1 MKAKIINNQ
10 LTLASDWM
18 KINNQWVSNPTEEQ
32 LSADGYKDFIIPLIT
47 QDQRYGVPV
56 ESNDTIT
63 LSVITLTA
71 EELAAIEAEKLMTAK
86 ETKIAQIVAYDSSS
100 AVEEFTLNG
109 SPMWL
114 DPDQRTSLQRQINS
128 RIREGETTMK
138 KIFNDQSFEFPLTQ
152 WQSMLDAVEIYAGDA
167 LTVTDEHILNVKALV
182 SSSDVETYDYT
193 TQPAYPNKLV
203 F

>member
-10 LTLASDWM
+10 LTLASDWT
-18 KINNQWVSNPTEEQ
+18 KINNQWVSNPTDEQ
-32 LSADGYKDFIIPLIT
+32 LSSDGYKEFIIPQIT

-100 AVEEFTLNG
+100 AVNEFTLNG
-109 SPMWL
+109 VPMWL
-114 DPDQRTSLQRQINS
+114 SQDQRIALQQQINS
-128 RIREGETTMK
+128 RTRGGDTTMM
-138 KIFNDQSFEFPLTQ
+138 KIFDGQVFEFPLST
-152 WQSMLDAVEIYAGDA
+152 WQSKLDAIEIYAGDA
-167 LTVTDEHILNVKALV
+167 LNVTEQHKLNVNAME
-182 SSSDVETYDYT
+182 SSSDVESYDYT
-193 TQPAYPNKLV
+193 ARYPDKLV
-203 F
+203 L